1 MSLPTWETDL
11 FSLAPEPPPPP
22 PSVNT
27 LGGCQPLP
35 QEVVQGVLP
44 SVKWETSARRDPE
57 GPARPLAAPR
67 PADVTFL
74 FVFLEPGRANSC

>member
-11 FSLAPEPPPPP
+11 FSLAPETPLLF

-27 LGGCQPLP
+27 WGRGVSATPPGGGPGGPPIC
-35 QEVVQGVLP
+35 EVGNIR
-44 SVKWETSARRDPE
+44 WE
-57 GPARPLAAPR
+57 GPACLLAAPR